1 MDNVRAEAFGACI
14 TGPGRGIQRHLR
26 GGTLLSS
33 LRPKSSR
40 AGPEKQTDGSG
51 RDANCV
57 QALCQHSAA
66 QEHRKRTTAFLSRRR
81 EAPLGP
87 G

>member
-14 TGPGRGIQRHLR
+14 TGPGRGIQRRLR

-57 QALCQHSAA
+57 QA
-66 QEHRKRTTAFLSRRR
+66 FLSTHRSRKST
-81 EAPLGP
+81 ESAPRPFSVGAARHL
-87 G
+87 